1 MTDINMDTNITEFE
15 DIRPYNDSEVPA
27 AIERL
32 LAEPG
37 FRKTVRYFFPDVPVA
52 ETEQKLRSIKT
63 VKDFQRKFIAV
74 LVTGIEKMTTRGVTF
89 NGLENI
95 PEGKGYLIVSN
106 HRDIILD
113 SAILNTHLALLGRE
127 TSEIAI
133 GSNLLIFP

>member
-1 MTDINMDTNITEFE
+1 MDTNITEFE

-74 LVTGIEKMTTRGVTF
+74 LVTGI
-89 NGLENI
+89 
-95 PEGKGYLIVSN
+95 
-106 HRDIILD
+106 
-113 SAILNTHLALLGRE
+113 
-127 TSEIAI
+127 
-133 GSNLLIFP
+133 